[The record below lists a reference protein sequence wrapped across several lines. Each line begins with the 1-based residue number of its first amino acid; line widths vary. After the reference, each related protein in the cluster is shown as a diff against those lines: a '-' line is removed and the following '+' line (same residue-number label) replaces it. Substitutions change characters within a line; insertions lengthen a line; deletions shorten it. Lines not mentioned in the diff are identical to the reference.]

1 MKGGGR
7 AHLAVGHRADKAAAR
22 YPAFTLAL
30 ALAGCPVVVAG
41 PGDWRPSFRPAL
53 PDAFTPM
60 SPSAYHRA
68 VPPSTAPAEDT
79 LTPVEHVN
87 IYTGTQPELNGIS
100 FGNVLPLVTVPWAF
114 QSWFPQ
120 TRPSPASR
128 WPFEASDERP
138 GLAPGPQFYGMR
150 ATHQAS
156 PWVGDWG
163 AFQLITTV
171 GDDDAPS
178 GHSPPLG
185 KRRLNAWLNA
195 TAKKQA
201 SQRDVQNSHALLRAR
216 AMQRASQGWGVRP
229 PWGTTPAQPTQTRFS
244 HLDWRKSVAQP
255 HLFTADLRDSES
267 GGTTRSGLRPRESH
281 AAVLEVQY
289 DSAEARALP
298 KRLTVNFHACSFIPP
313 VNITARQT
321 SPTEF
326 AVVSRGGVCPEANC
340 AVKFELHL
348 ALALSVAP
356 ISWRVSSLG
365 PSVFK
370 STLELELSPGTRQL
384 TARVGTS
391 FISADLAR
399 LSLQRQVGGRG
410 LEEVGKQGAARW
422 NEVLSSATLDI
433 VGNGKSKERVA
444 VERATFYTNAYRA
457 SHFPRFIDE
466 VSTDG
471 SFVHWSPYTGRKP
484 LAGRLVADSGFWDA
498 YRTVYPWLS
507 LTQPEVLGEMLQG
520 WLNAASEWGGWLAQW
535 ASPGDA
541 FSMGGST
548 LSDVVFSD
556 AIAKGISGFD
566 RSQAFRLLLRN
577 AMDNSGGSGAQGRSA
592 WPRQGRSKRL
602 ASESSPG
609 YLPGK
614 EEWGVSYN
622 LETCY
627 CNFAIARAAE
637 RLCADDVDTE
647 ATCLGRSGA
656 SLLAELDARAAN
668 YRLLFD
674 DKLGEPSFQ
683 PRLANGSFV
692 RQPMDQ
698 WGNSFAEAGPRQY
711 RYYAPYDVEGLD
723 ELYKGKLCDSMEADL
738 RRKFTGFYLSST
750 KPHEL
755 LEAKRLD
762 LMGFGSLNHNNQVTH
777 HWLYLMLTAPDRR
790 RGAAS
795 CANRARHWI
804 SRVLQKLYGLQNYS
818 GDEDNG
824 EMSAWYL
831 LSSIGLYPL
840 KLGTN
845 ELVLGAP
852 QFERVTL
859 RLRDGKTLV
868 VRRVGWG
875 AASKGHADLR
885 MVLWRRAGGGVFTL
899 NSTKLISYQ
908 TILSGGEL
916 TFVFGRGPAAG
927 L

>member
-267 GGTTRSGLRPRESH
+267 GANYSIRFAPTSH

-668 YRLLFD
+668 YSSEYDLFPSRPSSSLVYND
-674 DKLGEPSFQ
+674 VTPRNEPAVPAGTSNCVHSAEGPSLTKVVMSVPVVGSLGRRCARRPYIYRDINAAASWARFPTRRWGPEGCR
-683 PRLANGSFV
+683 RLAVSPSLEGGDLKSRSWCRCAGAMCQRGSRGCPGRSAARRAASWRSCRAV
-692 RQPMDQ
+692 ARAARAPLRAR
-698 WGNSFAEAGPRQY
+698 SARPRKTSPSAAGRWLFPSES
-711 RYYAPYDVEGLD
+711 A
-723 ELYKGKLCDSMEADL
+723 
-738 RRKFTGFYLSST
+738 RRSGTG
-750 KPHEL
+750 
-755 LEAKRLD
+755 ARC
-762 LMGFGSLNHNNQVTH
+762 
-777 HWLYLMLTAPDRR
+777 RR
-790 RGAAS
+790 R
-795 CANRARHWI
+795 AR
-804 SRVLQKLYGLQNYS
+804 RT
-818 GDEDNG
+818 
-824 EMSAWYL
+824 
-831 LSSIGLYPL
+831 IGH
-840 KLGTN
+840 
-845 ELVLGAP
+845 
-852 QFERVTL
+852 TL
-859 RLRDGKTLV
+859 RD
-868 VRRVGWG
+868 
-875 AASKGHADLR
+875 
-885 MVLWRRAGGGVFTL
+885 
-899 NSTKLISYQ
+899 
-908 TILSGGEL
+908 
-916 TFVFGRGPAAG
+916 
-927 L
+927 